1 MATRTALPLLMSL
14 FLTAPA
20 LAQDDLVPMDLSQV
34 DPAMVNDMFGPW
46 EIADESGKKTCR
58 VELKRDETIGGMEI
72 AVDPACAKVFPV
84 MDEIA
89 AWRLMESWTI
99 VMADATRKTR
109 LVFYRP
115 DERYIARDEVDGI
128 FTINQLPR

>member
-1 MATRTALPLLMSL
+1 MKTAFPLALTLLFATSA
-14 FLTAPA
+14 F
-20 LAQDDLVPMDLSQV
+20 AQDDLVPMDLSEV
-34 DPAMVNDMFGPW
+34 DPAMVADMFGPW
-46 EIADESGKKTCR
+46 EIADETGKKTCR
-58 VELKRDETIGGMEI
+58 VELKKEETIGGMVI
-72 AVDPACAKVFPV
+72 DVDPACGEVFPV

-109 LVFYRP
+109 LVFFTP

-128 FTINQLPR
+128 FTIGQLQR